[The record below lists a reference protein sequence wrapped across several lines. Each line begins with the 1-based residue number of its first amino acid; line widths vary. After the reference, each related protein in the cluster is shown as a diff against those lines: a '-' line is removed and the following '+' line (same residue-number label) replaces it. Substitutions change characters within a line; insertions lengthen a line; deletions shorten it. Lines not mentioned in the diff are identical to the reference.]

1 MSIEGTTFRKIAFTA
16 GFLVTASVF
25 AGCAFNSLSV
35 GLGNAVPVDEELFVP
50 AANAPEYVAHDETTP
65 AASDETNPAETSG
78 ETTAEATTSGTAAS
92 ETSTEETA
100 TEETAENTATP
111 TPLSVKVSF
120 AGDTTLCSDART
132 YKHFDSVVKKRWD
145 YPFEKCKQY
154 FQNDDLTLV
163 NCEMAITNNKSYRK
177 KAFVFAMKPEGI
189 KYFKRGGIE
198 AVNLANNHTLDFG
211 QSGLKETR
219 KNLTKAGILW
229 SDTSNYSIFTAKNG
243 IKIGMCGYTS
253 TGGLSR
259 TYKLIKTLRSK
270 GCQIVIVS
278 CHWGIEATYKQTK
291 SQTKR
296 GRALINHG
304 ADIVVG
310 THPHRLQPIEV
321 YKGKYILYSIGNFCF
336 GGHTNPSDPDSVII
350 QCTFVMDETGKKVA
364 DYRLNVI
371 PYSLR
376 SSKRGNDYCPK
387 PYAFESKAYDRVMS
401 RLNWAQGDE

>member
-1 MSIEGTTFRKIAFTA
+1 MKGVLFRRTLALFVLVLLLADIAILGAYSYFGRKTYIDLEMDSLTSVMDSA
-16 GFLVTASVF
+16 KGIYEVRDDMFSNRNSFPRSLGFLSSTADVKYYYF
-25 AGCAFNSLSV
+25 
-35 GLGNAVPVDEELFVP
+35 
-50 AANAPEYVAHDETTP
+50 YY
-65 AASDETNPAETSG
+65 AS
-78 ETTAEATTSGTAAS
+78 
-92 ETSTEETA
+92 
-100 TEETAENTATP
+100 
-111 TPLSVKVSF
+111 
-120 AGDTTLCSDART
+120 
-132 YKHFDSVVKKRWD
+132 
-145 YPFEKCKQY
+145 
-154 FQNDDLTLV
+154 
-163 NCEMAITNNKSYRK
+163 
-177 KAFVFAMKPEGI
+177 
-189 KYFKRGGIE
+189 GGIE

-211 QSGLKETR
+211 QSGLKDTR

-364 DYRLNVI
+364 DYRLNVV

>member
-1 MSIEGTTFRKIAFTA
+1 MRSAGRTTVLLALLTAATLLIAMFTA
-16 GFLVTASVF
+16 CSGKDDIETYGTSSTPSSQQPE
-25 AGCAFNSLSV
+25 SLAPS
-35 GLGNAVPVDEELFVP
+35 AV
-50 AANAPEYVAHDETTP
+50 A
-65 AASDETNPAETSG
+65 TS
-78 ETTAEATTSGTAAS
+78 
-92 ETSTEETA
+92 
-100 TEETAENTATP
+100 TP
-111 TPLSVKVSF
+111 TPTPSPSPSPTPTMPPQHIKVSF
-120 AGDTTLCSDART
+120 IGDCTLSDALAWSGSPGS
-132 YKHFDSVVKKRWD
+132 FDAV
-145 YPFEKCKQY
+145 YNAEGFEY
-154 FQNDDLTLV
+154 FFKNAKEYLSQDDLTLA
-163 NCEMAITNNKSYRK
+163 NFEGTITSSTSHLTKE
-177 KAFVFAMKPEGI
+177 FVFGSPIEYMQIVKDGS
-189 KYFKRGGIE
+189 IE
-198 AVNLANNHTLDFG
+198 AVNLANNHTYDYLDQG
-211 QSGLKETR
+211 VTD
-219 KNLTKAGILW
+219 TKAAMDENGILW
-229 SDTSNYSIFTAKNG
+229 SDRNTYSVATING
-243 IKIGMCGYTS
+243 IKIGMCGIDNVSNNDTAAQAYPMIDAMREE
-253 TGGLSR
+253 GVNV
-259 TYKLIKTLRSK
+259 I
-270 GCQIVIVS
+270 IVS

-364 DYRLNVI
+364 DYRLNVV

>member
-1 MSIEGTTFRKIAFTA
+1 MSIESTTFRKIALTA
-16 GFLVTASVF
+16 GFLVTVSVF
-25 AGCAFNSLSV
+25 AGCAFNSLAI
-35 GLGNAVPVDEELFVP
+35 GLGNSAPVDGELYAP
-50 AANAPEYVAHDETTP
+50 SANDPEYVAYDETTP
-65 AASDETNPAETSG
+65 ASDETKQAETSG
-78 ETTAEATTSGTAAS
+78 ETTSEATNSEETTSEETTSAETTSG
-92 ETSTEETA
+92 ETT
-100 TEETAENTATP
+100 ENTATP

-120 AGDTTLCSDART
+120 AGDCTLCSDARIFN
-132 YKHFDSVVKKRWD
+132 HFDSVVKKRWD
-145 YPFEKCKQY
+145 YPFKKCKQY

-163 NCEMAITNNKSYRK
+163 NCEMAITNSRK
-177 KAFVFAMKPEGI
+177 HAKKKFVFAMKPEGT
-189 KYFKRGGIE
+189 KYFKRAGIE

-211 QSGLKETR
+211 QSGLRDTR
-219 KNLTKAGILW
+219 KNLSKAGILW
-229 SDTSNYSIFTAKNG
+229 SDTTNYSIFTAKNG

-253 TGGLSR
+253 TGGLSK

-291 SQTKR
+291 SQAKR
-296 GRALINHG
+296 GHALINHG

-364 DYRLNVI
+364 DYRLNVV

>member
-1 MSIEGTTFRKIAFTA
+1 MSMDSTTFRKIAFTA

-25 AGCAFNSLSV
+25 AGCAFNTLTVGVGGVNTGERDLSV
-35 GLGNAVPVDEELFVP
+35 PV
-50 AANAPEYVAHDETTP
+50 ANAPEFVAYDETTP
-65 AASDETNPAETSG
+65 APADETEAAATTSEETTSG
-78 ETTAEATTSGTAAS
+78 ESSSEETTS
-92 ETSTEETA
+92 EETTDFA
-100 TEETAENTATP
+100 ATP
-111 TPLSVKVSF
+111 TPKSVKVTF
-120 AGDTTLCSDART
+120 AGDCTLCSDART
-132 YKHFDSVVKKRWD
+132 YNHFDAVVKKRWD
-145 YPFEKCKQY
+145 YPFKNCKKI
-154 FQNDDLTLV
+154 FMNDDLTLV
-163 NCEMAITNNKSYRK
+163 NCEMAITNSKKHAK
-177 KAFVFAMKPEGI
+177 KAFVFAMKPEGT
-189 KYFKRGGIE
+189 KYFTRAGIE

-211 QSGLKETR
+211 TAGLKDTR

-229 SDTSNYSIFTAKNG
+229 SDTSNYAIYTAKNG

-253 TGGLSR
+253 TGGLSK
-259 TYKLIKTLRSK
+259 TYKLIKALKKK

-291 SQTKR
+291 SQTNR

-350 QCTFVMDETGKKVA
+350 QCTFVMDETGSKVA

-376 SSKRGNDYCPK
+376 GTKSGNDYCPK
-387 PYAFESKAYDRVMS
+387 PYTFESKAYDRVMA